1 VDRFDADLPSGMGLM
16 SYSELLLSFPAP
28 GKLVWIGLRSSKDL
42 PMTEVDEVMACLHSG
57 LIGDRYAGKS
67 GKRQVSLLQYEHL
80 VVIGA
85 LTGRSVCPDLL
96 RRNLV
101 VSGINLLA
109 LKKIHFRIG
118 DAVLE
123 ITGACH
129 PCSKMEKVLGPG
141 GFNAMR
147 GHGGVTA
154 RIAQGGRIRLGDG
167 VIPVGAWE

>member
-1 VDRFDADLPSGMGLM
+1 MDRLDADLPSGMGLM
-16 SYSELLLSFPAP
+16 SYSDLLLSFPVP
-28 GKLVWIGLRSSKDL
+28 GILVWIGLRSSKDL
-42 PMTEVDEVMACLHSG
+42 PMTEVDEVMACSQTG

-80 VVIGA
+80 AVIGA

-123 ITGACH
+123 ITGVCH

-167 VIPVGAWE
+167 VIPIGAWE

>member
-1 VDRFDADLPSGMGLM
+1 
-16 SYSELLLSFPAP
+16 
-28 GKLVWIGLRSSKDL
+28 
-42 PMTEVDEVMACLHSG
+42 MACLKPG
-57 LIGDRYAGKS
+57 LIDDRYAGKS

-85 LTGRSVCPDLL
+85 LTGRNVCPDLL

-101 VSGINLLA
+101 VSRLNLLA
-109 LKKIHFRIG
+109 LKKVHPRIG

-129 PCSKMEKVLGPG
+129 LCSKMEKALGPG
-141 GFNAMR
+141 GFNTMR
-147 GHGGVTA
+147 GHGRVTT

-167 VIPVGAWE
+167 VILIGAWE